1 MKFLKEKQAIVDI
14 SPIDVI
20 PAIKQQAIQSLN
32 DKADEKLIEIENDT
46 NATFEEEKK
55 LKQVLMKL

>member
-46 NATFEEEKK
+46 NATLKKEKK